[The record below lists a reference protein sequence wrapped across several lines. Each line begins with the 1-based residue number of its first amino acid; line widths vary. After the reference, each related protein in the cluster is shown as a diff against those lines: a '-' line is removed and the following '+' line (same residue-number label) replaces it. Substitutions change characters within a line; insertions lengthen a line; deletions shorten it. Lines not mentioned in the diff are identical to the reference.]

1 MKKLYRKGGF
11 LYINNNDSHIVGEI
25 NKYYFIIEEI
35 YKKEGNLKKEDAIKN
50 YYISKGFNY
59 TL

>member
-11 LYINNNDSHIVGEI
+11 LYINNNDSHIVGGI

-35 YKKEGNLKKEDAIKN
+35 YKKEGHLKKEDAIKD